1 MDEVRRLAALKDAA
15 INEAKKVLA
24 FEVTKLIHGE
34 EEAIKAQ
41 QAAEALFGGGADMSN
56 VPTIEITSADMTAKV
71 IDVLTAAKVFSSKRE
86 ARQMITQGGLTV
98 KDSVLSDPE
107 AALAEDMF
115 DEEKSLLI
123 RKGKKKYFRLV
134 VK

>member
-1 MDEVRRLAALKDAA
+1 
-15 INEAKKVLA
+15 
-24 FEVTKLIHGE
+24 
-34 EEAIKAQ
+34 
-41 QAAEALFGGGADMSN
+41 
-56 VPTIEITSADMTAKV
+56 MTAKV

-98 KDSVLSDPE
+98 KETVLSDPE
-107 AALAEDMF
+107 AVLAEDMF

>member
-1 MDEVRRLAALKDAA
+1 
-15 INEAKKVLA
+15 
-24 FEVTKLIHGE
+24 
-34 EEAIKAQ
+34 
-41 QAAEALFGGGADMSN
+41 
-56 VPTIEITSADMTAKV
+56 MTAKV